1 MAKTKKRSEGS
12 IKVFRFLKEAGVGVG
27 FSTKEVQQALGFEKP
42 GSVTGSVTAL
52 VNKGHAVRFTETVT
66 DAEGKEKEVKK
77 FALTQEGADYD
88 LDAELAAAD
97 SDEE

>member
-27 FSTKEVQQALGFEKP
+27 FTTKEVQTALNFEKP

-52 VNKGHAVRFTETVT
+52 VNKGHAVRFTESVT
-66 DAEGKEKEVKK
+66 DAEGKEKDVKK

-97 SDEE
+97 SNEE